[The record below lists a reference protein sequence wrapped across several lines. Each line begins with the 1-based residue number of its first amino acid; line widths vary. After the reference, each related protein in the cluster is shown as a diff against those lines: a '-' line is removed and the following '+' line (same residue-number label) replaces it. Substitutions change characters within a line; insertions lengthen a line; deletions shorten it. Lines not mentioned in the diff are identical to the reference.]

1 MNLNADDKDLAV
13 DILEFL
19 ITAEIINKNENLT
32 KIDLPKKYWKFFGT
46 GDFNTEIERPITI
59 GESLVNRLSN
69 AENGVDVVKQNPFVK
84 FDEFGK
90 RLGITTLD
98 AAAGWFFRQVEE
110 ERIMNNPVLAFYYEN
125 SGEEGVSYEKSL
137 ENIPRFTDSK
147 EYLEAKVNHIIGD
160 DEDLKA
166 ARGLIIISSP
176 EEIEYSLDDLVCTP
190 KQEEGIKKIE
200 IALRNREFLKERR
213 IFEFGKLL
221 FVGPPGT
228 GKTSVA
234 LAMSRALKMPMLEVR
249 LAMVTS
255 QYLGETSK
263 NIDRIFE
270 LARSLSPCI
279 LFIDEFDFVA
289 KSRVTEDNGAMKRA
303 VNMLLKNIDTV
314 SFVRNGVVLIG
325 ATNHPGILDEAA
337 WRRFDDV
344 VEFPLPDYEMRVEI
358 LKKITSTLDCTCDFE
373 ELAAETEGFS
383 GADLRIMIKESIIS
397 ALMRD
402 SFELS
407 ECDVEQGMGSVRER
421 DTIRQSAS
429 I

>member
-1 MNLNADDKDLAV
+1 MNADDKELAI

-19 ITAEIINKNENLT
+19 ITADIINKNEELT
-32 KIDLPKKYWKFFGT
+32 KPDLPKKYWKFFGG
-46 GDFNTEIERPITI
+46 GDYNTDIERPITI
-59 GESLVNRLSN
+59 GESLINRLCIEDN
-69 AENGVDVVKQNPFVK
+69 VIETVKQNPFVK

-90 RLGITTLD
+90 RFAITTLD
-98 AAAGWFFRQVEE
+98 AAAGWFFRQTGM
-110 ERIMNNPVLAFYYEN
+110 ERVMKNPVLAFYYEN
-125 SGEEGVSYEKSL
+125 SGEIGVSYAESL
-137 ENIPRFTDSK
+137 ENVPRFTESK
-147 EYLEAKVNHIIGD
+147 EYLEAKVNHIVGD
-160 DEDLKA
+160 DEDMKA

-200 IALRNREFLKERR
+200 IALKNRDFLKERR

-234 LAMSRALKMPMLEVR
+234 LAMSKALKMPMLEVR

-270 LARSLSPCI
+270 LARRLSPCI

-325 ATNHPGILDEAA
+325 ATNHPGLLDEAA

-344 VEFPLPDYEMRVEI
+344 VEFPLPDYDMRVEI
-358 LKKITSTLDCTCDFE
+358 LKKITSTLDCTCNFE

>member
-1 MNLNADDKDLAV
+1 MNADDKELAI

-19 ITAEIINKNENLT
+19 ITADIINKNEELT
-32 KIDLPKKYWKFFGT
+32 KLDLPKKYWKFFGT
-46 GDFNTEIERPITI
+46 GDYNTDIERPITI
-59 GESLVNRLSN
+59 GESLINRLCIEDN
-69 AENGVDVVKQNPFVK
+69 AIDIVKQNPFVK

-90 RLGITTLD
+90 RFGITTLD
-98 AAAGWFFRQVEE
+98 AAAAWFLRQAGKDRV
-110 ERIMNNPVLAFYYEN
+110 MMNPVLAYFYGKAGN
-125 SGEEGVSYEKSL
+125 NDISYQESL
-137 ENIPRFTDSK
+137 ESVPRFIDSK

-160 DEDLKA
+160 DEELKA

-200 IALRNREFLKERR
+200 IALKNRDFLKERR

-228 GKTSVA
+228 GKTSLA
-234 LAMSRALKMPMLEVR
+234 LAMSKALKMPLLEVR

-263 NIDRIFE
+263 NIDRIFDI
-270 LARSLSPCI
+270 ARRLSPCI

-325 ATNHPGILDEAA
+325 ATNHPGLLDEAA

-344 VEFPLPDYEMRVEI
+344 IEFPLPDYEMRVEI

>member
-1 MNLNADDKDLAV
+1 MNADDKELAV
-13 DILEFL
+13 DVLEFL
-19 ITAEIINKNENLT
+19 ITADIINRNEELT
-32 KIDLPKKYWKFFGT
+32 KLDLPKKYWKFFGT
-46 GDFNTEIERPITI
+46 GSYNTDIERPIAI
-59 GESLVNRLSN
+59 GESVIIRLCRADN
-69 AENGVDVVKQNPFVK
+69 VIDVVKQNPFVK

-90 RLGITTLD
+90 RFSITTLD
-98 AAAGWFFRQVEE
+98 AAAGWFIRQAGK
-110 ERIMNNPVLAFYYEN
+110 ERVMQNPVLAFYYEKC
-125 SGEEGVSYEKSL
+125 GEDGISHKESL
-137 ENIPRFTDSK
+137 ENVPGFTDSK
-147 EYLEAKVNHIIGD
+147 EYLEARVNHIIGD

-190 KQEEGIKKIE
+190 KQQEGIRKIK
-200 IALRNREFLKERR
+200 IALKNRDFLNERR

-228 GKTSVA
+228 GKTSLA
-234 LAMSRALKMPMLEVR
+234 LAMSKELKMPMLEVR

-344 VEFPLPDYEMRVEI
+344 VEFPLPGYEMRVEI
-358 LKKITSTLDCTCDFE
+358 LKKITRTLDCTCDFE
-373 ELAAETEGFS
+373 GLAYETEGFS
-383 GADLRIMIKESIIS
+383 GADLRIMIKESLIS

-407 ECDVEQGMGSVRER
+407 ECDIEQGMGNVRER

>member
-1 MNLNADDKDLAV
+1 MNADDKELAI

-19 ITAEIINKNENLT
+19 ITADIINKNEELT
-32 KIDLPKKYWKFFGT
+32 KLDLPKKYWKFFGT
-46 GDFNTEIERPITI
+46 GDYNTDIDRPITI
-59 GESLVNRLSN
+59 GESLISRLSVVDN
-69 AENGVDVVKQNPFVK
+69 AIEIIKQNPFVK

-98 AAAGWFFRQVEE
+98 AAAAWFLRQTSK
-110 ERIMNNPVLAFYYEN
+110 ERVMKNPVLACYYEKA
-125 SGEEGVSYEKSL
+125 GADGISYSKS
-137 ENIPRFTDSK
+137 IKSVPRFTDSK
-147 EYLEAKVNHIIGD
+147 EYLEAKLNHIIGG
-160 DEDLKA
+160 DEELKA

-200 IALRNREFLKERR
+200 IALKNREFLKERR

-234 LAMSRALKMPMLEVR
+234 LAMSKALKMPLLEVR

-263 NIDRIFE
+263 NIDRIFD
-270 LARSLSPCI
+270 LARRLSPCI

-325 ATNHPGILDEAA
+325 ATNHPALLDEAA

-344 VEFPLPDYEMRVEI
+344 IEFPLPDYEMRVEI
-358 LKKITSTLDCTCDFE
+358 LKKITSTLDCNCNFE

-383 GADLRIMIKESIIS
+383 GADLRIMIKESLIA

-407 ECDVEQGMGSVRER
+407 EYDVEQGMGSVRQR

>member
-1 MNLNADDKDLAV
+1 MNADDKEMAI

-19 ITAEIINKNENLT
+19 ITADIINKNEELT
-32 KIDLPKKYWKFFGT
+32 KLDLPKKYWKFFGT
-46 GDFNTEIERPITI
+46 GSYNTDIERPIAI
-59 GESLVNRLSN
+59 GESIINRLCLADN
-69 AENGVDVVKQNPFVK
+69 VIEVVKQNPFVK

-90 RLGITTLD
+90 RFSITTLD
-98 AAAGWFFRQVEE
+98 AAAGWFLRQAGIP
-110 ERIMNNPVLAFYYEN
+110 RIMLNPVLAFYFE
-125 SGEEGVSYEKSL
+125 GTGDEEISYPKAL
-137 ENIPRFTDSK
+137 KCNPRFTDSK
-147 EYLEAKVNHIIGD
+147 EYLEERVNHLIGD

-190 KQEEGIKKIE
+190 KQQAGIRKIE
-200 IALRNREFLKERR
+200 IALKNRDFLKDRR

-228 GKTSVA
+228 GKTSLA
-234 LAMSRALKMPMLEVR
+234 LAMSKELKMPMLEVR

-270 LARSLSPCI
+270 LARRLSPCI

-325 ATNHPGILDEAA
+325 ATNHPQLLDEAA

-344 VEFPLPDYEMRVEI
+344 MEFPLPDYGMRIEI
-358 LKKITSTLDCTCDFE
+358 LKKITSNLDCTCNFE

-383 GADLRIMIKESIIS
+383 GADLRIMIKESLIS

-402 SFELS
+402 SFELA
-407 ECDVEQGMGSVRER
+407 ECDIEQGMDSVRER
-421 DTIRQSAS
+421 DTIRQSVS